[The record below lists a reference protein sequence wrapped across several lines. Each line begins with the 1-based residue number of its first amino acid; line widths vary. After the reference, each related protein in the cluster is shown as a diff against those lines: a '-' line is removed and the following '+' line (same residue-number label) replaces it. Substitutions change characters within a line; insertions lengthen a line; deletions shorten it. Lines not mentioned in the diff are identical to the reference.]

1 MCVIGLCSVHVASF
15 FTVTGVVHMLSYVD
29 VTLSSYNS
37 YESEEYDRCR
47 LMRQVIDR
55 HLVCL

>member
-1 MCVIGLCSVHVASF
+1 MHVASF

-55 HLVCL
+55 HLV